1 MESNKNS
8 GLASDSAS
16 VSDLMLAVRKMTRS
30 TLIHQHVIAAIM
42 GLHVTD
48 AECIDFLQE
57 MGPSTAGDLSRATRL
72 TTGAITNV
80 IDRLE
85 KAGFV
90 KRSHDP
96 KDRRK
101 VIVTFLPEKHAT
113 HAKIHY
119 SALAGAVQNLFEAY
133 SDNQLRFLIQHTQA
147 LTDIYQEQT
156 QRIDTETQRIDTNK
170 VKIPKKG

>member
-1 MESNKNS
+1 MEPTNNN
-8 GLASDSAS
+8 ASA
-16 VSDLMLAVRKMTRS
+16 VYDLMFAVRKMTRS
-30 TLIHQHVIAAIM
+30 TLIHQHVIAGIM

-57 MGPSTAGDLSRATRL
+57 MGPSTAGDLARATRL

-85 KAGFV
+85 AAGFV
-90 KRSHDP
+90 KRSPDP

-113 HAKIHY
+113 NAKIHY
-119 SALAGAVQNLFEAY
+119 SALAGAVQDLFATYTE
-133 SDNQLRFLIQHTQA
+133 DQLNFLIEHTRA
-147 LTDIYQEQT
+147 LTAIFQEQT
-156 QRIDTETQRIDTNK
+156 RLIETTS
-170 VKIPKKG
+170 